1 MTGIAESNAALIRA
15 RTKVTLSIAVVLG
28 SGLGDFVQTVE
39 KAVTIS
45 YGDLQG
51 FPVPGVAGHAGS
63 LLIGEIAGVPIAVMA
78 GRSHYYEHGNSDAMR
93 PALETLKALGVRD
106 LVLTNAAG
114 SVRED
119 FPPAS
124 VMLITDHINFGN
136 RNPLIGQ
143 NGNERFVGLSGAY
156 DGALRRA
163 ALKAA
168 DDESIPL
175 HQGVYMW
182 FSGPTFETPAEIRA
196 ARILGA
202 DAVGMSTVPE
212 VILARFLGLRVLAFS
227 VITNLGAGMA
237 AEELSHEVTTDTA
250 PIGGAKLARILKR
263 MFSAWPRN
271 LGEGRA

>member
-1 MTGIAESNAALIRA
+1 MSEIAEQNAALIRERA
-15 RTKVTLSIAVVLG
+15 PIAPLIAIVLG
-28 SGLGDFVQTVE
+28 SGLGNFVETFE
-39 KAVTIS
+39 SAVGIS
-45 YGDLQG
+45 YGDLAG
-51 FPVPGVAGHAGS
+51 FPVTGVAGHAGS
-63 LLIGEIAGVPIAVMA
+63 LFIGEIAGAPVAVMS
-78 GRSHYYEHGNSDAMR
+78 GRSHYYEHGHSHAMR

-124 VMLITDHINFGN
+124 IMLITDHINFGN

-143 NGNERFVGLSGAY
+143 GGNERFVGLSGAY
-156 DGALRRA
+156 DRELRRA
-163 ALKAA
+163 ALRAA
-168 DDESIPL
+168 DEERIDL

-212 VILARFLGLRVLAFS
+212 VILARFLGFRVLAFS

-263 MFSAWPRN
+263 MFSAWPQDS
-271 LGEGRA
+271 GQGKA